1 MNKLIY
7 FIILNILLIGSV
19 YAEKNKFLNMAQ
31 SKVKQEMK
39 DPDSTK
45 FQNLREINNS
55 VGESVVCGEVNA
67 KNSYGGYVGYHL
79 FSYSPDGVVI
89 LNSPKD
95 SDYYRNKFIY
105 DKSGCA
111 GEKEEFLARNKDMF
125 KNYCLVAYDLS
136 TDVIVNNKTNLDAIT
151 YAMSNYQKYNLS
163 VFNNDL
169 DKAKT
174 DLLANLEQVLQ
185 SKETVKKIKKDK
197 NGMFKA
203 QYMFICP
210 ISMEKKYIFEK

>member
-1 MNKLIY
+1 
-7 FIILNILLIGSV
+7 
-19 YAEKNKFLNMAQ
+19 
-31 SKVKQEMK
+31 
-39 DPDSTK
+39 
-45 FQNLREINNS
+45 
-55 VGESVVCGEVNA
+55 
-67 KNSYGGYVGYHL
+67 
-79 FSYSPDGVVI
+79 
-89 LNSPKD
+89 
-95 SDYYRNKFIY
+95 
-105 DKSGCA
+105 
-111 GEKEEFLARNKDMF
+111 
-125 KNYCLVAYDLS
+125 
-136 TDVIVNNKTNLDAIT
+136 VIVNNKTNLDAIT

>member
-1 MNKLIY
+1 MSKLIY
-7 FIILNILLIGSV
+7 FTILNFFLINSV
-19 YAEKNKFLNMAQ
+19 YAENNKFLDMVQ

-45 FQNLREINNS
+45 FQKLREIKNS
-55 VGESVVCGEVNA
+55 VGESVACGEVNA
-67 KNSYGGYVGYHL
+67 KNSYGGYVGYQL
-79 FSYSPDGVVI
+79 FSYSSDGIVI

-95 SDYYRNKFIY
+95 SDYYRNKFVY

-125 KNYCLVAYDLS
+125 KNYCSVAYELF
-136 TDVIVNNKTNLDAIT
+136 TDVIVNNKSNVDAIT
-151 YAMSNYQKYNLS
+151 HAMNNYQKYNLN
-163 VFNNDL
+163 VFNKDL
-169 DKAKT
+169 DKAKI

-210 ISMEKKYIFEK
+210 INMEKNYIFEK